1 MQKIEIDKNKP
12 LEPGDLIEM
21 HFKTFGGT
29 WLKAGHIAFI
39 EWQLEDRKDFTIISS
54 QIPDPHT
61 LIFEIRIN
69 KTNPVLIT
77 AAIIGGIIIAAGL
90 VAWLTFDK
98 VYQIMESPAGQV
110 GVAGFGVLAAV
121 AAVAIVLSLLSKK

>member
-1 MQKIEIDKNKP
+1 MQKIEIDKNKS

-29 WLKAGHIAFI
+29 WLNAGHIAFI
-39 EWQLEDRKDFTIISS
+39 EWNLAGRKDFTIISDR
-54 QIPDPHT
+54 IPDSHT

-69 KTNPVLIT
+69 KTNPVLLT

-98 VYQIMESPAGQV
+98 VYQILESPAGQI
-110 GVAGFGVLAAV
+110 GVVGFGTLAIV
-121 AAVAIVLSLLSKK
+121 AAIVIVLSLLSKK